1 MAIDRPCPWC
11 GAYVRDRMGN
21 WLRDRCPSCGKR
33 FHPGPE
39 EPVEPVK
46 PASSSRDLRHRW
58 GLNLWVTDAEEA
70 KIRVYFVGRLESLA
84 EAARRLLLA
93 EVKGDIMEKSLGREI
108 TESLRDYQQVK
119 NVLNEDTCRIGENT
133 PVANALLEF
142 LREPQVAKAWS
153 EFRHKVPRL

>member
-1 MAIDRPCPWC
+1 MAVDRPCPWC
-11 GAYVRDRMGN
+11 GAYVRDPTGN
-21 WLRDRCPSCGKR
+21 WLTETCPSCGKR
-33 FHPGPE
+33 LPPRPGD
-39 EPVEPVK
+39 
-46 PASSSRDLRHRW
+46 RRRW
-58 GLNLWVTDAEEA
+58 GLNLWVTEAEEA

-93 EVKGDIMEKSLGREI
+93 EVKGDNMAKSLGREI

-133 PVANALLEF
+133 PVANVLLEF
-142 LREPQVAKAWS
+142 LREPKVAQAWS